1 MPIARATFLLVVV
14 INLLT
19 AQVAVAEELLIIANP
34 SVGPIAP
41 LTLRQIS
48 AIYLLRMISWPD
60 GSHIIPVNRELGSK
74 ARDRFTASVLRED
87 NATLVDYW
95 NKMHFQGKSP
105 PVIQESEQAMLAFVR
120 SVPGAV
126 GYVSA
131 STPVDGVEVL
141 DHVP

>member
-1 MPIARATFLLVVV
+1 MPIARATFFLVVV

-19 AQVAVAEELLIIANP
+19 VQVAVAEELLIIANP

-41 LTLRQIS
+41 MTLRQIS

-60 GSHIIPVNRELGSK
+60 GSHIIPVNRELGSR
-74 ARDRFTASVLRED
+74 ARERFTTLVLRED

>member
-1 MPIARATFLLVVV
+1 MPIARATFFLVVV

-19 AQVAVAEELLIIANP
+19 VQVAVAEELLIIANP

-41 LTLRQIS
+41 MTLRQIS

-60 GSHIIPVNRELGSK
+60 GSHVIPVNRELGSR
-74 ARDRFTASVLRED
+74 ARERFTTLVLRED
-87 NATLVDYW
+87 NAALVDYW